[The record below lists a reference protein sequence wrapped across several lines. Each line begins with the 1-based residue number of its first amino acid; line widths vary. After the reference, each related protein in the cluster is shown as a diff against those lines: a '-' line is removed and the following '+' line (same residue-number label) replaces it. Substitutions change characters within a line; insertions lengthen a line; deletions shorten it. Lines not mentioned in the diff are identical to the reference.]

1 MSQPSAPS
9 SKTIILPL
17 LLAALLGGGVA
28 AGVMSFVVD
37 DTTGDTH
44 TTTVIRQP
52 AIASQGAD
60 GNRANAAEGLTA
72 ADIYQRYAPGVVFVR
87 SDIIQQTDNPFD
99 PFGGAQKSQST
110 GSGFVIDASG
120 DILTNNHVID
130 GATPGSITVQFA
142 DKKTIKATVVGKD
155 PSTDL
160 ALLKVDPEGLD
171 LKALPLGSSKDVHVG
186 DPTIAI
192 GNPFGLDRTLT
203 TGVVSALQ
211 RQIQAPNGFAIKD
224 VIQTDAAI
232 NPGNSGG
239 PLIDSAGRV
248 IGINSQIET
257 GGGSSGNVGIGFAVP
272 IDTAKGILANLK
284 KGQSVQRAYLGVTS
298 LTVDGQ
304 LDALNLPVDHG
315 ALVQTV
321 ESGSP
326 ADLAGLKAGDLQA
339 TLSGGTSGSDAVVLG
354 GDIITK
360 VDGKAITTSDQLSQ
374 LITGHKPGDK
384 VKIKIV
390 RKKDTKTLTVT
401 LGKRPAA
408 LQTG

>member
-1 MSQPSAPS
+1 MPTSN
-9 SKTIILPL
+9 SKALFAPL
-17 LLAALLGGGVA
+17 LVAALLGGGVA
-28 AGVMSFVVD
+28 AGV
-37 DTTGDTH
+37 TTLLENDSDSDGH

-52 AIASQGAD
+52 AMAATGAN
-60 GNRANAAEGLTA
+60 GKQSNVAEGLTA
-72 ADIYQRYAPGVVFVR
+72 ADIYKRYAPGVVYIK
-87 SDIIQQTDNPFD
+87 SEIIEQTNNPFD
-99 PFGGAQKSQST
+99 FGFGGAQKSEAT
-110 GSGFVIDASG
+110 GSGFVIDARG

-130 GATPGSITVQFA
+130 GATRDSITVQFA
-142 DKKTIKATVVGKD
+142 DKKTVRATVVGKD

-160 ALLKVDPEGLD
+160 ALLRVDPEGLD
-171 LKALPLGSSKDVHVG
+171 LKPLPLGSSRDVQVG

-257 GGGSSGNVGIGFAVP
+257 GGSGSEGNVGIGFAVP
-272 IDTAKGILANLK
+272 IDTAKQILASLK
-284 KGQSVQRAYLGVTS
+284 AGEAVQRAYLGVTS
-298 LTVDGQ
+298 ITVDGQ
-304 LDALNLPVDHG
+304 FDAVGVAANHG

-321 ESGSP
+321 EAGSP
-326 ADLAGLKAGDLQA
+326 AGQAGLRAGTIQA
-339 TLSGGTSGSDAVVLG
+339 TMQGSSDPVVLG

-360 VDGKAITTSDQLSQ
+360 VDGTKITTSDQLAQ
-374 LITGHKPGDK
+374 LVSAHRPGDR
-384 VKIKIV
+384 VKLEIV
-390 RKKDTKTLTVT
+390 RKKGSTRDVTVT
-401 LGKRPAA
+401 LTKRPSA

>member
-1 MSQPSAPS
+1 MSQTPAPNS
-9 SKTIILPL
+9 RSIVLPL
-17 LLAALLGGGVA
+17 ILAALLGGGVA
-28 AGVMSFVVD
+28 AGVTAVVTD
-37 DTTGDTH
+37 DGDGDGH

-52 AIASQGAD
+52 ALASQS
-60 GNRANAAEGLTA
+60 ANGDKSNVSEGLTA

-87 SDIIQQTDNPFD
+87 SEIIEQTNNPFD
-99 PFGGAQKSQST
+99 PFGGAQKSEAT
-110 GSGFVIDASG
+110 GSGFVIDAGG

-142 DKKTIKATVVGKD
+142 DKKTVKARVVGRD

-160 ALLKVDPEGLD
+160 ALLKVDPEGLA

-211 RQIQAPNGFAIKD
+211 RQIQAPNGWSIKD

-239 PLIDSAGRV
+239 PLIDAAGRV

-257 GGGSSGNVGIGFAVP
+257 GGNGSNGSVGIGFAVP
-272 IDTAKGILANLK
+272 IDTAKAILENLK
-284 KGQSVQRAYLGVTS
+284 KGETVQRAYLGVTS

-326 ADLAGLKAGDLQA
+326 ADAAGIKAGDLQA
-339 TLSGGTSGSDAVVLG
+339 QLQGSNEAVTLG

-360 VDGKAITTSDQLSQ
+360 VDGKPITSADQLSA
-374 LITGHKPGDK
+374 IVTGHKPGDK
-384 VKIKIV
+384 IKVELI
-390 RKKDTKTLTVT
+390 RKKATKTVTVT
-401 LGKRPAA
+401 LGKRPAQ